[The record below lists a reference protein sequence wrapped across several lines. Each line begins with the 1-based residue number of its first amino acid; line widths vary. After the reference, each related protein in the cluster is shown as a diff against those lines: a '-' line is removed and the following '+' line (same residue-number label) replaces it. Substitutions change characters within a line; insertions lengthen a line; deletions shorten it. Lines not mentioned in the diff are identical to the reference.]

1 MSKNAIISVSNKE
14 GIKELSV
21 FLIKN
26 GFIIYSTGGTF
37 NKIRE
42 CNPKHPESI
51 KQISDLTK
59 FPEILCGRVKTL
71 HPVVYGGIL
80 VNLDSE
86 EHIEETTMLNI
97 PIFSLVVVNLYPFQE
112 QNCIENIDIG
122 GVSLIRAAA
131 KNHAHVSILSNP
143 SQYQQY
149 MISYPNISTEMR
161 KSYALA
167 GFQHTSSYDNAIVNY
182 FLD

>member
-14 GIKELSV
+14 GIEELSA
-21 FLIKN
+21 FLLN
-26 GFIIYSTGGTF
+26 NEFTIYSTGGTF
-37 NKIRE
+37 NTIRAS
-42 CNPKHPESI
+42 NPKHLEHI

-59 FPEILCGRVKTL
+59 FPEILSGRVKTL

-80 VNLDSE
+80 ANLDLK
-86 EHIEETTMLNI
+86 EHIEETKMLNI
-97 PIFSLVVVNLYPFQE
+97 PIFSLVVVNLYPFEQ

-122 GVSLIRAAA
+122 GVSLIRASS
-131 KNHAHVSILSNP
+131 KNHDHISILSNP
-143 SQYQQY
+143 NQYSQY
-149 MISYPNISTEMR
+149 MTSYPNITPEMR

-182 FLD
+182 LLN

>member
-1 MSKNAIISVSNKE
+1 MSKNAIISVSNKD
-14 GIKELSV
+14 GIEELST
-21 FLIKN
+21 FLLNN
-26 GFIIYSTGGTF
+26 GFTIYSTGGTF
-37 NKIRE
+37 NKIRAS
-42 CNPKHPESI
+42 NPEHLEGI

-59 FPEILCGRVKTL
+59 FPEILSGRVKTL

-80 VNLDSE
+80 ANLDLE
-86 EHIEETTMLNI
+86 EHIEETKMLNI
-97 PIFSLVVVNLYPFQE
+97 PIFSLVVVNLYPFEQ

-131 KNHAHVSILSNP
+131 KNHAHVCILSNP
-143 SQYQQY
+143 NQYSHY
-149 MISYPNISTEMR
+149 MSSYPNITPEMR

-182 FLD
+182 FLN